1 MPRRERVHALIVGA
15 GVAGIS
21 TALWLRDFGIE
32 SLLLE
37 EARQPGGQLHDIH
50 APVMNY
56 LLAYGWEGNR
66 LAAGIL
72 NDARSA
78 GLRMLVGSTVMRI
91 TARMRRVE
99 RDGQRFEGR
108 ALVLATGLRRRAL
121 DVPGERELLGHGV
134 SHSANLDRPSYAG
147 LPVVVVGGGTAAVE
161 DAVLCAE
168 LGSPVTLIHRSA
180 KFRARTDFLARARK
194 ASGVRFVT
202 NARVVRIVGRDG
214 VEGVEY
220 RVRGTRGVRVAEPM
234 RSSSGSAGSPGASWC
249 AVSSAWTVVVL
260 FASARPDR
268 RAYLAFMPP
277 ATFVRRGAHPSRPRR
292 ARARRWPGRSR
303 VRWGGCA
310 IESSCRSERIRAAE
324 AQ

>member
-134 SHSANLDRPSYAG
+134 SHSANLDRTSYAG

-161 DAVLCAE
+161 DAVLCSE

-220 RVRGTRGVRVAEPM
+220 RVRGTRGVRVAE
-234 RSSSGSAGSPGASWC
+234 AN
-249 AVSSAWTVVVL
+249 AV
-260 FASARPDR
+260 
-268 RAYLAFMPP
+268 
-277 ATFVRRGAHPSRPRR
+277 FVRIGWEPRSELVRGQLRLDRGGFVRVGAAGQTSVPGVYAAGDLCAPRCPSVATAAGQGAAVAWEI
-292 ARARRWPGRSR
+292 ARALGRLR
-303 VRWGGCA
+303 Y
-310 IESSCRSERIRAAE
+310 
-324 AQ
+324 